1 MVCAERVFMQKHI
14 IYMETGSLDPAYNL
28 AFEEFILTRCL
39 TGTYLLLWQND
50 STIVIGQ
57 NQNAY
62 EEVNLNFVKEHHIR
76 VIRRTTGGGAVYHD
90 LGNLNYSII
99 TDLENST
106 RTATDLF
113 ISPIIHALQGLG
125 LQAESSGRNDIL
137 IDGKKVSGTAQ
148 RIFQNRI
155 LHHGT
160 LLFTSDLETLANALR
175 VDPQKLQSKSIKS
188 VRSRVGNIQDFLQS
202 KMDISTFWS
211 LMRTALAGDSFECK
225 TLREDELSEVNRL
238 KADKDDSWNWTYR
251 PRPGNSMSS
260 KRRWPGGSLEVFV
273 TAKDGKI
280 SDIMFYGD
288 FLSLRPLNDLTCALQ
303 GCSFEETTV
312 RDVLS
317 QYPIHLYFGKI
328 TLEEILETILS
339 AQEM

>member
-148 RIFQNRI
+148 RIF
-155 LHHGT
+155 
-160 LLFTSDLETLANALR
+160 
-175 VDPQKLQSKSIKS
+175 
-188 VRSRVGNIQDFLQS
+188 
-202 KMDISTFWS
+202 
-211 LMRTALAGDSFECK
+211 
-225 TLREDELSEVNRL
+225 
-238 KADKDDSWNWTYR
+238 
-251 PRPGNSMSS
+251 
-260 KRRWPGGSLEVFV
+260 
-273 TAKDGKI
+273 
-280 SDIMFYGD
+280 
-288 FLSLRPLNDLTCALQ
+288 
-303 GCSFEETTV
+303 
-312 RDVLS
+312 
-317 QYPIHLYFGKI
+317 
-328 TLEEILETILS
+328 
-339 AQEM
+339 